1 MDSGH
6 QAKFLLVFLSMTLLT
21 GLSMGASI
29 GYNFGT
35 IEYDKEEYV
44 TINCYGSGCPYE
56 ETIDTRI
63 KVEMCGGSTKV
74 SHDSGTE
81 YGFTLQFP
89 EDGDWNDAG
98 FNCDVGLN
106 SFDVYDPEAF
116 SSDPH
121 LGSGTF
127 RVSYSHGEL
136 SGGILAFTSE
146 FNDLGT
152 NQLHTW
158 QIYNGGAFG
167 GENGEIRIKEV
178 DTITSNDKVWAEG
191 LTGYVLSDSRTGDRF
206 VDNLKDLSGLEFS
219 SCGRGTTCWASE
231 LELGTSLE
239 DHCGGNC
246 PMGKLDSN
254 EPAKFRLR
262 GEIVVGKE
270 FDPDNGF
277 PEGIVEKSEKRF
289 HLCDSSVDGIHDI
302 EGRTVYSPRTDFDVN
317 YLQCRNNQWIE
328 RPQCDPEEEWENG
341 ADGWGCYEK
350 DPETIDVDFFN
361 LEDVPYSDLTSEFLA
376 GFRIS
381 SDELY
386 DLESHYGNVKLQDV
400 QAECWMG
407 NNDNR
412 PSSDS
417 EKGKVS
423 VSATSFRDSG
433 SETTP
438 STFEEMYVLT
448 QVPYRENVI
457 NSTYS
462 CIWGYY
468 GLYGPDNN
476 QGLFQAVNDFTL
488 KSRDSGKQSISY
500 RELQQIYSSNSGSYN
515 SGLTWEWDQD
525 LGLIDSRE
533 HDTNELNPIE
543 QEHPYCPGPPSGND
557 VIC

>member
-1 MDSGH
+1 MDSGN
-6 QAKFLLVFLSMTLLT
+6 QAKFLLVFLSLTLLT
-21 GLSMGASI
+21 GLSTGASI
-29 GYNFGT
+29 GYDFGT
-35 IEYDKEEYV
+35 IEYDTEEYV
-44 TINCYGSGCPYE
+44 TINCYGSGCPYNE
-56 ETIDTRI
+56 RIDTRI

-89 EDGDWNDAG
+89 QDGDLNDAG

-116 SSDPH
+116 SSNPH

-191 LTGYVLSDSRTGDRF
+191 LTGYILSDSRTGDRF
-206 VDNLKDLSGLEFS
+206 VDNVKDMTNLEFD
-219 SCGRGTTCWASE
+219 SCGRGTKCWASE

-246 PMGKLDSN
+246 PMGKLESN
-254 EPAKFRLR
+254 EPSKFRLR
-262 GEIVVGKE
+262 GEIVVGEE

-277 PEGIVEKSEKRF
+277 PTDTVPKSQKRF
-289 HLCDSSVDGIHDI
+289 HLCDSSVDGIYDI
-302 EGRTVYSPRTDFDVN
+302 EGRTVYTPNTEFDVN
-317 YLQCRNNQWIE
+317 YLQCRNDEWIE
-328 RPQCDPEEEWENG
+328 RPICDPSEDWRNG
-341 ADGWGCYEK
+341 GRGWDCYDK
-350 DPETIDVDFFN
+350 NTETIDVNFFDI
-361 LEDVPYSDLTSEFLA
+361 EDLPYSDLTSEFVA
-376 GFRIS
+376 GFRIP

-386 DLESHYGNVKLQDV
+386 DLESHYDLRLDV
-400 QAECWMG
+400 IQAECWMG

-412 PSSDS
+412 PSADDK
-417 EKGKVS
+417 KGKVT
-423 VSATSFRDSG
+423 VDAMDFRDSG
-433 SETTP
+433 ENTIP
-438 STFEEMYVLT
+438 STFEDIFVLT
-448 QVPYRENVI
+448 EIPYRENVL
-457 NSTYS
+457 NRTYS
-462 CIWGYY
+462 CIWGYNGWY
-468 GLYGPDNN
+468 ERGNDWVYH
-476 QGLFQAVNDFTL
+476 AVNDFTL
-488 KSRDSGKQSISY
+488 ESQDAGREARTY
-500 RELQQIYSSNSGSYN
+500 RELQQIYNTNSGSYE
-515 SGLTWEWDQD
+515 SSLVDWFTWANYDGRD
-525 LGLIDSRE
+525 HPPDR
-533 HDTNELNPIE
+533 LNPIE
-543 QEHPYCPGPPSGND
+543 QEHPYCPGPPSGNK